1 MGRTMGRTKIAMLSA
16 SAVALVGLAVHE
28 GYRENAYLDIVGV
41 PTIGY
46 GTTEGVRLGDRTD
59 PIKALERA
67 LSDMQK
73 FEGAIKQCVKVPLHQ
88 NEYDAY
94 LSLSYNIGS
103 KAFCGSTLVRKLN
116 AGEYK
121 NACDEILR
129 WDRAGGKVVRGLTI
143 RREKEHKQCLGN

>member
-41 PTIGY
+41 ATIGY
-46 GTTEGVRLGDRTD
+46 GTTEGVKLGDRTD

-73 FEGAIKQCVKVPLHQ
+73 FEGAIKQCVKVPLYQH
-88 NEYDAY
+88 EYDA
-94 LSLSYNIGS
+94 LIGLAYNVGS
-103 KAFCGSTLVRKLN
+103 NAFCSSTLVKLLN
-116 AGEYK
+116 QMRYSE
-121 NACDEILR
+121 ACDQILR
-129 WDRAGGKVVRGLTI
+129 WNRAGGKVVRGLTI
-143 RREKEHKQCLGN
+143 RREKEHKQCLGL

>member
-1 MGRTMGRTKIAMLSA
+1 MNRTQVAMLSA

-41 PTIGY
+41 ATIGY
-46 GTTEGVRLGDRTD
+46 GTTEGVKLGDRTD

-73 FEGAIKQCVKVPLHQ
+73 FEGAIKQCVRVPLYQH
-88 NEYDAY
+88 EYDAF

-103 KAFCGSTLVRKLN
+103 GAFCNSTLVRKLN
-116 AGEYK
+116 MGDHIG
-121 NACDEILR
+121 ACDEILR
-129 WDRAGGKVVRGLTI
+129 WNKAGGKVVRGLTI
-143 RREKEHKQCLGN
+143 RREKEHKQCLGL